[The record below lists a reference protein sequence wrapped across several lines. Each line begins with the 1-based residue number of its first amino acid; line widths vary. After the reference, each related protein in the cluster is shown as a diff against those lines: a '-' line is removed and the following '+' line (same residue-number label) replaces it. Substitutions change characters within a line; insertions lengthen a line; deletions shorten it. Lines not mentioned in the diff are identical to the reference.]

1 MEIKEIREY
10 YIEEW
15 KLRLEEL
22 NELGLFIQSLND
34 NNWIDR
40 GS

>member
-15 KLRLEEL
+15 KLRLKEL
-22 NELGLFIQSLND
+22 NELGYFIQALE
-34 NNWIDR
+34 
-40 GS
+40 

>member
-22 NELGLFIQSLND
+22 NELGLFIQSLE
-34 NNWIDR
+34 
-40 GS
+40 